1 MKTTPPDRGR
11 FRVWRHRCCWV
22 GDDDRQIVIKT
33 CAGFQTGGSIIMD
46 KPVFYIFPVCFVF
59 PESCSLLTFHVCLLL
74 TLLSLGVSTVKHS
87 QWKFVFLFLAASQ
100 ARACHIYVHF
110 TPCSRQRAIMFH
122 PRDGGPVRKSQI
134 CDKDDDEWLLSLMMK
149 TFIAL
154 ALMTEEVGWRRR
166 LWRRGWCWCWWR
178 RWWCLR
184 LCPDVPTLLQSHFCH
199 ADNFGQE
206 PLSLSCGYTHCPRQ
220 KAVLHHR
227 DHHQPHHHHHH
238 HHSCHGDTHTG
249 PGHFIHQPLPLAWRN
264 PNSQNEQRVK
274 KIHPLLATPVEDP
287 PSLIGVQAKQI
298 ESLHTEANTDLYF
311 GSVWISKYRYKYK
324 KNQKSK
330 LHLCHCD

>member
-11 FRVWRHRCCWV
+11 FRVWWHRCCWV

-33 CAGFQTGGSIIMD
+33 CAGFQTRGSIIMD

-122 PRDGGPVRKSQI
+122 PRDGCPVRKSQI
-134 CDKDDDEWLLSLMMK
+134 CDKDDGEWLLSLMMK
-149 TFIAL
+149 TFITL
-154 ALMTEEVGWRRR
+154 ALMTLVTEEVGRRR
-166 LWRRGWCWCWWR
+166 SRWRRGWCWCWWR

-206 PLSLSCGYTHCPRQ
+206 PLSLSCGYIHTLPAS

-249 PGHFIHQPLPLAWRN
+249 PGHKVVLHFIHQPLPLAWRN
-264 PNSQNEQRVK
+264 PNSQNEQKVK
-274 KIHPLLATPVEDP
+274 KTPL
-287 PSLIGVQAKQI
+287 PSSHSSG
-298 ESLHTEANTDLYF
+298 
-311 GSVWISKYRYKYK
+311 GSTVPDWCAGETNRISPHRGQYGFVLW
-324 KNQKSK
+324 QC
-330 LHLCHCD
+330 LDF

>member
-1 MKTTPPDRGR
+1 M
-11 FRVWRHRCCWV
+11 
-22 GDDDRQIVIKT
+22 
-33 CAGFQTGGSIIMD
+33 
-46 KPVFYIFPVCFVF
+46 
-59 PESCSLLTFHVCLLL
+59 
-74 TLLSLGVSTVKHS
+74 KHS

-134 CDKDDDEWLLSLMMK
+134 CDKDDGEWLLSLMMK
-149 TFIAL
+149 TFITL
-154 ALMTEEVGWRRR
+154 ALMTLVTEEVGRRR
-166 LWRRGWCWCWWR
+166 SRWRRGWCWCWWR

-206 PLSLSCGYTHCPRQ
+206 PLSLSCGYTHT
-220 KAVLHHR
+220 A
-227 DHHQPHHHHHH
+227 
-238 HHSCHGDTHTG
+238 
-249 PGHFIHQPLPLAWRN
+249 
-264 PNSQNEQRVK
+264 RVK
-274 KIHPLLATPVEDP
+274 KLSCIIVTIINLITTTIATTAVMGIHTQALAIKLSCILFTNLFLLPEETQILKMIKRWKNHSLLATPVEDP

-311 GSVWISKYRYKYK
+311 GSTWISRYRYKYK
-324 KNQKSK
+324 KNE
-330 LHLCHCD
+330 